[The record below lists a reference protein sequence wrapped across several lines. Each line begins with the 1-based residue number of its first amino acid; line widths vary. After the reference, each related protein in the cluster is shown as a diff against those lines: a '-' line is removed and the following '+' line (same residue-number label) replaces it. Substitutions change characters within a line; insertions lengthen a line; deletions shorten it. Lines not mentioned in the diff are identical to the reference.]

1 MTSNIKRTFF
11 AFIWHGAFLAL
22 TAAML
27 DLNTVFPSLINAL
40 TESKIILATM
50 ITILLGTPLIFNVI
64 FSHFLRRAKS
74 KKKFLL
80 IGIYLR
86 GLSFLGMAI
95 FVYFYAK
102 DTPSITIL
110 SLFFFLFIYSISAG
124 FAGISYSDLIAKT
137 ITDSKIRNKL
147 FTYKQF
153 LSSISGFLGG
163 LIVTYIFTQNMLF
176 PINYTINL
184 IIGFAGLF
192 IASIGFFFMKE
203 PETEAVA
210 DSDESLKTFFK
221 KIPKILKNDNEF
233 RRFIIVENLSSFGI
247 MIMPF
252 YIVFAREVLFIQDKY
267 IGIFLLIQI
276 SGKIISTI
284 LWGLIGK
291 KWDSRTVVTICIV
304 IGGFIPI
311 LAILLSIYLPSLFGI
326 VFFLLGFT
334 ISGRQIGFSPY
345 LLDIAPKDKRVEYLG
360 IRGSMNIFIVVLP
373 LLGAIIIESFGFIPT
388 FILVSIILLST
399 AIYHRF
405 FKVKVNIIS

>member
-1 MTSNIKRTFF
+1 MTSNIKKTFF
-11 AFIWHGAFLAL
+11 AFIWHGVFYAL

-27 DLNTVFPSLINAL
+27 DLNTVFPSLITEL
-40 TESKIILATM
+40 TENKIILAAM
-50 ITILLGTPLIFNVI
+50 ITILFGTPLIFNVI

-95 FVYFYAK
+95 FVYFFAK
-102 DTPSITIL
+102 DTPSITIY
-110 SLFFFLFIYSISAG
+110 SLFFFLLIYSVSAG

-137 ITDSKIRNKL
+137 ITDSKLRNKL

-184 IIGFAGLF
+184 SIGFIGLF
-192 IASIGFFFMKE
+192 IASIGFYFIKE
-203 PETEAVA
+203 PQTEEVP
-210 DSDESLKTFFK
+210 DSNESLKTFFK
-221 KIPKILKNDNEF
+221 KIPKILKTDNEF
-233 RRFIIVENLSSFGI
+233 RRFIIIENLSSFGI
-247 MIMPF
+247 MVMPF
-252 YIVFAREVLFIQDKY
+252 YIIFAREVLFIQDKH
-267 IGIFLLIQI
+267 IGIYLLILI
-276 SGKIISTI
+276 SGKITSTI
-284 LWGLIGK
+284 IWGLIGK
-291 KWDSRTVVTICIV
+291 KWDARTVVTICIV
-304 IGGFIPI
+304 IGGVIPI
-311 LAILLSIYLPSLFGI
+311 LAILLSTYWPSLFGI

-373 LLGAIIIESFGFIPT
+373 LLGAIIIKSFGYIPT
-388 FILVSIILLST
+388 FILVSVILLLT
-399 AIYHRF
+399 ATYHRF
-405 FKVKVNIIS
+405 SKVKTNKII

>member
-1 MTSNIKRTFF
+1 
-11 AFIWHGAFLAL
+11 
-22 TAAML
+22 
-27 DLNTVFPSLINAL
+27 
-40 TESKIILATM
+40 
-50 ITILLGTPLIFNVI
+50 
-64 FSHFLRRAKS
+64 
-74 KKKFLL
+74 
-80 IGIYLR
+80 
-86 GLSFLGMAI
+86 
-95 FVYFYAK
+95 
-102 DTPSITIL
+102 
-110 SLFFFLFIYSISAG
+110 
-124 FAGISYSDLIAKT
+124 
-137 ITDSKIRNKL
+137 
-147 FTYKQF
+147 
-153 LSSISGFLGG
+153 
-163 LIVTYIFTQNMLF
+163 MLF

-373 LLGAIIIESFGFIPT
+373 LLGAIFIKSFGYIPT

-399 AIYHRF
+399 AAYHRF